1 MPEGSPQEAARK
13 VSQPAFARMLC
24 AAGPAADLGAL
35 ISTGR
40 QGCGTVGGTVSRK
53 PCLAELYH
61 KYLDDQDLAGFI
73 AGVGARYTPATLERL
88 AAYPDREV
96 RRAAVMALGFLGD
109 YQNNQVLGQ
118 ALVDEDRMVR
128 MLADNAIR
136 SVWLRVGSPAQRQQL
151 GIIARLVVGQ
161 RYEDAIARA
170 SSLLEQAE
178 WLAEAWYQRG
188 VAEFHLRRYA
198 EAVRDCHET
207 LELNPYHFLAA
218 VIMGQA
224 YLELGNR
231 SSALEAF
238 RRALK
243 LNPDLEGVRQQV
255 ARLTQR
261 TEDH

>member
-1 MPEGSPQEAARK
+1 M
-13 VSQPAFARMLC
+13 
-24 AAGPAADLGAL
+24 
-35 ISTGR
+35 
-40 QGCGTVGGTVSRK
+40 GGTFLRK
-53 PCLAELYH
+53 PCLAELYQ
-61 KYLDDQDLAGFI
+61 KYLDDQDLSAFVQ
-73 AGVGARYTPATLERL
+73 GVAARYCPATLERL
-88 AAYPDREV
+88 AACPEREV
-96 RRAAVMALGFLGD
+96 RRAAVLALGFLGD

-136 SVWLRVGSPAQRQQL
+136 SVWLRVGTAAQRQQL
-151 GIIARLVVGQ
+151 GVIARLVVGQ

-170 SSLLEQAE
+170 TNLLNEAE

-188 VAEFHLRRYA
+188 VAEFHLRRFP

-243 LNPDLEGVRQQV
+243 LNPDLEGVRQQI

>member
-1 MPEGSPQEAARK
+1 
-13 VSQPAFARMLC
+13 MLC
-24 AAGPAADLGAL
+24 AAGPAADLEAFRATRRWGYE
-35 ISTGR
+35 
-40 QGCGTVGGTVSRK
+40 TVGGMVSRK
-53 PCLAELYH
+53 PCLAELYR
-61 KYLDDQDLAGFI
+61 KYLDDQDLAGFV
-73 AGVGARYTPATLERL
+73 AGVGGRYAPATLERL
-88 AAYPDREV
+88 AAFPDREV

-118 ALVDEDRMVR
+118 ALIDEDRMVR

-136 SVWLRVGSPAQRQQL
+136 SVWMRVGSPAHRHQL
-151 GIIARLVVGQ
+151 AVIARLLVAQ
-161 RYEDAIARA
+161 RYADAIARA
-170 SSLLEQAE
+170 NKLLQHVE
-178 WLAEAWYQRG
+178 WLPEAWYQRG
-188 VAEFHLRRYA
+188 VAEFHLGRFA

-218 VIMGQA
+218 VTMGQA

-243 LNPDLEGVRQQV
+243 LNPDLEAVRQQI